1 MGIHHANKMINSCSL
16 CGLCEEVCPNG
27 LNMGEICQE
36 ARRIMVKRG
45 KMPPSAYDFAL
56 RDMAFSTGEKFVLN
70 KHQPGFNVSRMVF
83 FPGCQLSGSSPQ
95 YVRKIY
101 KYLCEK
107 IDGGVGLSL
116 GCCGAP
122 ADWAGQ
128 EELFSENL
136 ENIKS
141 RWLELGK
148 PKIITACPTCFKI
161 FKERLPQAEVDYIW
175 RIFEQYGLPPMA
187 KSEPRKL
194 VIHDACTTRHEDCL
208 HESIR
213 NILLKL
219 GHQIEE
225 LENSRQTTGCC
236 GYGGL
241 MMFANRELAQQVVDR
256 RIKENQADYLVYCAM
271 CRDNFVAQGKKTY
284 HLLDLI
290 FGENEQDRARQLGP
304 DFSQRHE
311 NRARCKIAF
320 LKEIW
325 GENVAEEKMDIKLII
340 PEEARRILDDR
351 RILIEDVAK
360 VIQYAE
366 ETGNRLKDTLT
377 GRYIAY
383 FKPVAVTYWVEYSP
397 QEEGFLVHNAYSHRL
412 EISG

>member
-1 MGIHHANKMINSCSL
+1 
-16 CGLCEEVCPNG
+16 
-27 LNMGEICQE
+27 MGEIYQE
-36 ARRIMVKRG
+36 ARRMMVKRG

-56 RDMAFSTGEKFVLN
+56 RDMAFSTGEKFILN
-70 KHQPGFNVSRMVF
+70 KNQPGFASSSVVF

-101 KYLCEK
+101 DNLCEK

-122 ADWAGQ
+122 ADWAGR
-128 EELFSENL
+128 EEHFSETL
-136 ENIKS
+136 RDIEN
-141 RWLELGK
+141 RWLELGQ
-148 PKIITACPTCFKI
+148 PKIITACPTCYSI
-161 FKERLPQAEVDYIW
+161 FKERLPQIELDYIW
-175 RIFEQYGLPPMA
+175 NVFEQYGLPPIDEE
-187 KSEPRKL
+187 KIEPKRL
-194 VIHDACTTRHEDCL
+194 VIHDACTTRHEDSL

-213 NILLKL
+213 NILHKL
-219 GHQIEE
+219 GHEIQE
-225 LENSRQTTGCC
+225 LGNSRQTTGCC

-256 RIKENQADYLVYCAM
+256 RINESQADYLVYCAM
-271 CRDNFVAQGKKTY
+271 CRDNFVAQGKRTY

-290 FGENEQDRARQLGP
+290 FGRDKPDRANQLGP

-311 NRARCKIAF
+311 NRARCKATF

-325 GENVAEEKMDIKLII
+325 GENVVEDKTDIKLFI
-340 PEEARRILDDR
+340 PEEVRKILDDR
-351 RILIEDVAK
+351 RILIEDITK

-366 ETGNRLKDTLT
+366 ETGNRLKDTKT

-412 EISG
+412 EIN